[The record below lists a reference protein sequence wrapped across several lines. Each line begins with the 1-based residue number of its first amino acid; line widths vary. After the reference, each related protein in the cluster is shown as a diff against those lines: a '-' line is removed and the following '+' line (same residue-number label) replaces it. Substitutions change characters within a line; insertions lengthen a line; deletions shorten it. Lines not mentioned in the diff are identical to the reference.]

1 MRLIP
6 LQDLVKELVDNS
18 YRDCVVKHTQLLIY
32 ENNEYQLFNLWT
44 DFDENVKLTEVL
56 LEKIDINTQE
66 FIWGTSVTLLN
77 WYHNNIEV
85 LEL

>member
-1 MRLIP
+1 MRLIK
-6 LQDLVKELVDNS
+6 LQNLVQELVYNS
-18 YRDCVVKHTQLLIY
+18 YRDWILKHTQIIIY

-44 DFDENVKLTEVL
+44 NFDENVKLTEVL
-56 LEKIDINTQE
+56 LEKIDINTRE
-66 FIWGTSVTLLN
+66 SIWGTSVTILN

>member
-1 MRLIP
+1 MRLIK
-6 LQDLVKELVDNS
+6 LQNLVQELVYNS
-18 YRDCVVKHTQLLIY
+18 YRDWVLKHTQIILY
-32 ENNEYQLFNLWT
+32 DNNEYQLFNLWT
-44 DFDENVKLTEVL
+44 NFDESVKLTEVL